1 MTPEQASRIV
11 LLCGAGMATFVLIQS
26 SRTQRPSEATYKSL
40 WAIGLVTLG
49 LSVFADF
56 VPQIAGPFALL
67 VLIAMAARNSGALG
81 TVIGGIGGTPRRAPT
96 SPQRVQP
103 GTKSSTAAQR
113 PETARG
119 GN

>member
-1 MTPEQASRIV
+1 MTTEQASRVV
-11 LLCGAGMATFVLIQS
+11 LLCGAGMGTFVLIQA
-26 SRTQRPSEATYKSL
+26 SRTQRPTEATYKSL

-49 LSVFADF
+49 LAVFADF

-81 TVIGGIGGTPRRAPT
+81 SVIGGRQPARRT
-96 SPQRVQP
+96 SPQQVQP
-103 GTKSSTAAQR
+103 GTRSSTAAQR
-113 PETARG
+113 PSTVRG

>member
-1 MTPEQASRIV
+1 MTTEQASRVV
-11 LLCGAGMATFVLIQS
+11 LLCGAGMATFVLIQA
-26 SRTQRPSEATYKSL
+26 SRTGRPSEATYKSL

-81 TVIGGIGGTPRRAPT
+81 SVIGGRTVRAPT